1 MRYAGKAS
9 MREIQISFGNSGPW
23 RCLVAESAGERMRG
37 LLGRTSLDTGCLML
51 LSPCGAIHTFGMK
64 FAIDA
69 VFLDSHMTVVKTVRS
84 IPPCRIV
91 WGGLRAK
98 SVIEAQAGWLPEI
111 PHVSK
116 ITAPE

>member
-1 MRYAGKAS
+1 MRDAGWAT

-37 LLGRTSLDTGCLML
+37 LLGRTSLDAGSLML
-51 LSPCGAIHTFGMK
+51 LSPCGSIHTIGMK

-69 VFLDSHMTVVKTVRS
+69 VFLDSRMTVVKSVRS
-84 IPPCRIV
+84 IPPCRIA

-98 SVIEAQAGWLPEI
+98 SVVEAQAGWLPEI
-111 PHVSK
+111 PTGSK
-116 ITAPE
+116 ISALE